1 MRKEIFTWLG
11 RQFVQLSAEGRQGA
25 AEAEATAELFQ
36 RFESELQGHG
46 LTLDNTARV
55 RVWGRDRNARTLATS
70 VRAKIL
76 AGNRRAASS
85 SFISQQWFESGATAA
100 LELLAMRP
108 LRGTAAKRQP
118 VDFTPA
124 RNYLYYL
131 DYDGVIFFSGFTSEA
146 GTLEE
151 QVAEVLKTYDQA
163 LAQASTDWSKVM
175 KLSVLLQRG
184 HDIAAV
190 ERALALANPENVPP
204 IEYSFVDG
212 FAGEKY
218 LIEIEATASKGK

>member
-1 MRKEIFTWLG
+1 MRKEISTWLG

-25 AEAEATAELFQ
+25 TEAEATAELFQ
-36 RFESELQGHG
+36 RFEGELHRHG
-46 LTLDNTARV
+46 LTLDNAARV
-55 RVWGRDRNARTLATS
+55 RVWGRDRKARTLATS
-70 VRAKIL
+70 ARSKIL

-85 SFISQQWFESGATAA
+85 SFISQQWFESGAAA
-100 LELLAMRP
+100 GLELLAMRP
-108 LRGTAAKRQP
+108 LHGTAARQP

-146 GTLEE
+146 ATLEE
-151 QVAEVLKTYDQA
+151 QVPEVLKTYDQA
-163 LAQASTDWSKVM
+163 LAHAVTDWSKVM

-184 HDIAAV
+184 RNLAAV
-190 ERALALANPENVPP
+190 ERALAQANLGHVPS

-218 LIEIEATASKGK
+218 LIEIEATALRG